1 MSNMHRFILQRALP
15 ALLVCVTCA
24 QDVRSEA
31 MAEPAD
37 RSLGV
42 VDSLLVALGLKKG
55 ELTGTRPHDLFAQD
69 AGLLALA
76 QAIERDDAVGIRQA
90 IDRGASV
97 NGRGRGGITPLLYAM
112 SQQKIA
118 AMKALVAAG
127 ADPLADAPGLMES
140 PLGTAAASSNPAL
153 LRALLDA
160 GCDPATVS
168 ERAAPLLI
176 LAIDAG
182 RLDNVRLL
190 IEAGADIDTSDAA
203 GNSALVEAFLNME
216 YDLLYWLLERG
227 ADPRRSRWN
236 VAAMLTDKLGRVKPG
251 SESEMRIRSLIDLL
265 QARGFTAAT
274 PVHWDAPDWVLWE
287 DEMVKRHGDK
297 WSFPG
302 WVRGKPHVPV
312 QR

>member
-55 ELTGTRPHDLFAQD
+55 ERTGTRPHDLFAQD

-176 LAIDAG
+176 LSIDAG
-182 RLDNVRLL
+182 RPDNVRLL
-190 IEAGADIDTSDAA
+190 IEAGADIDTSDVA
-203 GNSALVEAFLNME
+203 GNSALVEAFFNME
-216 YDLLYWLLERG
+216 YDLMYWLLERG
-227 ADPRRSRWN
+227 ADPRRSKRN
-236 VAAMLTDKLGRVKPG
+236 VAAMLTDELGRVKPG

-274 PVHWDAPDWVLWE
+274 PVHWERPDWVLWE